1 MPASRRKMPKALTE
15 EQIKNWRRVLVGMF
29 GPYALIMPKE
39 QIQAHRD
46 KMEEWANE
54 QPIQPEKNA

>member
-1 MPASRRKMPKALTE
+1 MPKALTE